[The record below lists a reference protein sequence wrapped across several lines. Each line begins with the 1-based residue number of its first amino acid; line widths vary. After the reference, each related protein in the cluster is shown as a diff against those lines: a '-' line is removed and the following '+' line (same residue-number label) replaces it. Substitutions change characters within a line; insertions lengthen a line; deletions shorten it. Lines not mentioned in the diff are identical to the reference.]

1 MATFNKLDLKRFV
14 NASKDEYVDNT
25 DTIRQIKHSQVIADD
40 VNTVLST
47 IMAADIHNKLY
58 NSGTLPS
65 DAPIQEFLTDENI
78 AERCAVACPLLYKGY
93 NDIFMRLMK
102 KEINVGILFQV
113 LNVLRE
119 IEDGEVDHE
128 TGSIKVG
135 KLLYS
140 MYVDSRVRAT
150 DNKEA
155 EMAAADTEVK
165 MAGLTVKELQ
175 SMAEDE
181 SRSRMTWKQYC
192 REKSNV

>member
-1 MATFNKLDLKRFV
+1 
-14 NASKDEYVDNT
+14 
-25 DTIRQIKHSQVIADD
+25 
-40 VNTVLST
+40 
-47 IMAADIHNKLY
+47 
-58 NSGTLPS
+58 
-65 DAPIQEFLTDENI
+65 
-78 AERCAVACPLLYKGY
+78 
-93 NDIFMRLMK
+93 MK